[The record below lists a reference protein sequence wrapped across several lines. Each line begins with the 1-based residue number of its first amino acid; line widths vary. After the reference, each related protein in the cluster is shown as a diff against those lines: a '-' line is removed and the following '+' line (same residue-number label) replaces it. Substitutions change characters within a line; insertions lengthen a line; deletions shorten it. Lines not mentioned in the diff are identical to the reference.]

1 MSLELAL
8 QKISAQQ
15 PKERIPVWM
24 VGEQLKDILRAEPS
38 LAELVAQDLD
48 VKEMSLAACEKKI
61 KAFADAHKTGN
72 FACVIPSEA
81 ERIIRKFYGL
91 PGGPAGGEP
100 GAEGPAQGSGPEPTV
115 KPALRVED
123 FF

>member
-15 PKERIPVWM
+15 PKERTPVWM

-61 KAFADAHKTGN
+61 KAFADLHKTGN

-81 ERIIRKFYGL
+81 EGIIREFYGL
-91 PGGPAGGEP
+91 PSGPAGGEP
-100 GAEGPAQGSGPEPTV
+100 GAEGPAQGSGPEPAA
-115 KPALRVED
+115 KPVLRVED